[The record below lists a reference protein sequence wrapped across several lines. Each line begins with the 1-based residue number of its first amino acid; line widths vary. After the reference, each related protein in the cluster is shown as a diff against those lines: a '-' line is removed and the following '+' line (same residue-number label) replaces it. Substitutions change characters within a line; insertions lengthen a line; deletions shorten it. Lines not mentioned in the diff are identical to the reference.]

1 MHQIKNGGTFVLS
14 VFFFHFSR
22 DFTIDCLKQSKRH
35 PQNDQFFKLSI
46 FFCICAVKMILTE
59 LLVYEHIFVLRQK
72 FWSWPTSFLIFHHLN
87 EISLIFKKNDL
98 KWGVSVAKWSCPTT
112 KFFCFFWTSKTYL
125 LRPWMIFWYLNY
137 PWRNALRSLILHK
150 CHHLFFVFLS

>member
-1 MHQIKNGGTFVLS
+1 MISFYQLMTSRYAPNQKCRYFCLVRH
-14 VFFFHFSR
+14 FFFILVEISLQ
-22 DFTIDCLKQSKRH
+22 TVWSSPKGT
-35 PQNDQFFKLSI
+35 PQNDQFFKLNI

-59 LLVYEHIFVLRQK
+59 LLVYEHIFVLRKK

-112 KFFCFFWTSKTYL
+112 KFFVFFLNLRTYL
-125 LRPWMIFWYLNY
+125 FRPWMIFWYLN
-137 PWRNALRSLILHK
+137 
-150 CHHLFFVFLS
+150 